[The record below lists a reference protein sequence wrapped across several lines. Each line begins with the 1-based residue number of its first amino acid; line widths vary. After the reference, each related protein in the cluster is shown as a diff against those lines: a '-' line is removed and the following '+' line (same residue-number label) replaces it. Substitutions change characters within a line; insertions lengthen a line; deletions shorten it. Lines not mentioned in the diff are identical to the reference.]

1 MVRDNDGVDE
11 NVDRSVT
18 VFLKEND
25 VDFDGL
31 SDMAKVRVTDDEM
44 VVELLLV
51 SKRDSVCVFDSEDDI
66 VLSLDPVLLLDFV
79 GVRMLKVS
87 VTDFSGESEKV
98 RLEVVEDESV
108 TEQVTVREFEEDFD
122 DVTSVVVLCVALSR
136 DIDLLSV

>member
-1 MVRDNDGVDE
+1 
-11 NVDRSVT
+11 
-18 VFLKEND
+18 
-25 VDFDGL
+25 
-31 SDMAKVRVTDDEM
+31 M